1 MTPHVLTRIGLCIG
15 MSVTILGCGDSGLKI
30 HEVAPTAS
38 LLDPGDNDSFIEG
51 MPVAFRVQL
60 DDNDDGVP
68 SLNVAWRSDSLG
80 TLRGESSLADNIQ
93 TFVTSDLSLG
103 LHLVTVTA
111 TDPDGGVAEDDV
123 QISVVKN
130 STPWITIDSPADG
143 SVYGV
148 DEDIVIIVE
157 TQDGEEDAEALILR
171 WTVDEAIDIAAPAAP
186 EPSGLGMHTLS
197 GLTVGSHSIEV
208 SVSDSMGQQSSAQLS
223 VRVVALDG
231 DGDGF
236 STSELGG
243 EDCDDTNP
251 EIGPDAD
258 ETCDGIDNDCDGLVD
273 AEDSDIVDAISG
285 YPDIDGD
292 GYGDQT
298 VTLVTCD
305 PTDLSDIE
313 GDCNDAD
320 DSVHPGAM
328 ETCGDGLDNDCDG
341 GSGDC
346 AWTGDISVSTANFA
360 AYGEGEGDR
369 LATSMSSGDLN
380 NDGQEDLIIASATS
394 DAGATDGGMVYVIPG
409 PLLETIGGA
418 EAHATT
424 TVSGISAYGL
434 SGSAV
439 TSTDLDFDGATDL
452 IIAAPGVQVGSDS
465 NAGAVYIF
473 LGDADGE
480 LTTADSDVTIF
491 GNVEDQGLGQSMDSG
506 GDIDGDGLPDLI
518 IGAPMDGSMAEN
530 AGAVFIFTGSTDSL
544 SAALSADD
552 RDAQLASNQESMEFG
567 FAVEFVGD
575 TNGDGMDD
583 LLVGAPGA
591 TEHGVRT
598 GAAFLVLG
606 HTTHFS
612 SGASRLHASSSATYH
627 GAVAMDEAGFTV
639 SGLNDIDGDGYTEF
653 AVGAP
658 DNDTSA
664 YKGGAVYLMIEPE
677 RTGVHELSE
686 MADVGFY
693 GAENFGRI
701 GEAIAGNNDLDNDG
715 VLDLILSSQLA
726 YGTTHI
732 IYGPL
737 DELSGGDIGGD
748 DSVHD
753 GTFIG
758 DVYASHTGA
767 VLLGGSDWTGDDIK
781 DLAVAAPAMP
791 RSDGTSEAGG
801 VYVFFGRGM

>member
-1 MTPHVLTRIGLCIG
+1 MTPSVLTKVGFCIG
-15 MSVTILGCGDSGLKI
+15 ISVTALGCGDHGLKI
-30 HEVAPTAS
+30 HEQPPTAS
-38 LLDPGDNDSFIEG
+38 LLDPGDNDSFVEG

-68 SLNVAWRSDSLG
+68 SLDVAWRSDSLG

-93 TFVTSDLSLG
+93 TFVTTDLSLG

-111 TDPDGGVAEDDV
+111 TDPDGGVDEDDV

-130 STPWITIDSPADG
+130 STPLITIDSPADG
-143 SVYGV
+143 SVYG
-148 DEDIVIIVE
+148 DDDDIVIIVE
-157 TQDGEEDAEALILR
+157 TQDGEEDAEALTLR
-171 WTVDEAIDIAAPAAP
+171 WTVDETIDLAAPAAP
-186 EPSGLGMHTLS
+186 ESSGLGMHTLS

-231 DGDGF
+231 DGDGS

-251 EIGPDAD
+251 EIVPGAD
-258 ETCDGIDNDCDGLVD
+258 EVCDGVDNDCDGLVD
-273 AEDSDIVDAISG
+273 AEDSDITDAISG
-285 YPDIDGD
+285 HPDNDGD

-298 VTLVTCD
+298 VTLITCD
-305 PTDLSDIE
+305 LADLSDIE

-341 GSGDC
+341 SSGAC

-369 LATSMSSGDLN
+369 LATSMASGDLN
-380 NDGQEDLIIASATS
+380 NDGQDDLIVASATS
-394 DAGATDGGMVYVIPG
+394 DSGATDGGMVYVIPG
-409 PLLETIGGA
+409 PLLDTIGGVDT
-418 EAHATT
+418 HATT
-424 TVSGISAYGL
+424 TVSGISTNGL

-439 TSTDLDFDGATDL
+439 TSTDLDSDGASDL

-465 NAGAVYIF
+465 SAGEVYIF
-473 LGDADGE
+473 FGDIDGE
-480 LTTADSDVTIF
+480 LTTADSDVTIS
-491 GNVEDQGLGQSMDSG
+491 GNVEDQGLGQSMDAG

-518 IGAPMDGSMAEN
+518 LGAPTDGSMEEN
-530 AGAVFIFTGSTDSL
+530 AGAVFIFTGSADGL
-544 SAALSADD
+544 SDALSVDD
-552 RDAQLASNQESMEFG
+552 RDSQLASNQESMEFG
-567 FAVEFVGD
+567 FAVQFVGD

-583 LLVGAPGA
+583 LLIGAPGS
-591 TEHGVRT
+591 TEHGVGT
-598 GAAFLVLG
+598 GAAFLILG
-606 HTTHFS
+606 HTTSFS
-612 SGASRLHASSSATYH
+612 SGASRLHSTSSATYH
-627 GAVAMDEAGFTV
+627 GAVARDEAGYALT
-639 SGLNDIDGDGYTEF
+639 GLNDIDGDGYTEF

-686 MADVGFY
+686 MADIAFY
-693 GAENFGRI
+693 GVENRGRI

-715 VLDLILSSQLA
+715 VLDLIFSNHLD
-726 YGTTHI
+726 YGKTHL

-758 DVYASHTGA
+758 DVYASQAGA
-767 VLLGGSDWTGDDIK
+767 VLLGGSDWTGDGIK
-781 DLAVAAPAMP
+781 DLAVAAPALP
-791 RSDGTSEAGG
+791 RSDGTSESGG